1 MLPRWGLISPRFSF
15 FPLPPLKIRLLGY
28 FTQDKGGGQEDAGL
42 RRQRFYWGLSG
53 FFGCRRRTCEWMSSE
68 TPKSSDSSWGSFFP
82 AVFLFCWLGRDALP
96 LCVLDAREKLRFAMR
111 DLGKIFDWGL
121 GERNNPPECSRL
133 LLTSR
138 NRKRISR
145 RVRLSSSILIVL
157 FCRAEQRGS
166 LSPPLMNASVGPQNK
181 KG

>member
-1 MLPRWGLISPRFSF
+1 M
-15 FPLPPLKIRLLGY
+15 
-28 FTQDKGGGQEDAGL
+28 
-42 RRQRFYWGLSG
+42 
-53 FFGCRRRTCEWMSSE
+53 
-68 TPKSSDSSWGSFFP
+68 
-82 AVFLFCWLGRDALP
+82 FLFCWLGRDALP

-145 RVRLSSSILIVL
+145 RVRLPSSILIVL

-166 LSPPLMNASVGPQNK
+166 LYSPLMNASVGPQNK
-181 KG
+181 KRLVNALPLQKGTRACSIIISCAIAVHAMQQRQQNRPGRTEPVLFLLYYLHTESFTCL